1 MYVCLSVFIGEKS
14 QLNMFIIKQLYRS
27 KRPGLNRLINLD
39 LIYNVFYELF
49 EATNFWMN
57 GLLVEGHKSLR
68 FYYKYLHLCFKHEQ
82 VYFGFGTT

>member
-27 KRPGLNRLINLD
+27 KRLGLNRLINLD

-49 EATNFWMN
+49 EATNFFLQTFS
-57 GLLVEGHKSLR
+57 GGTEISQVLLKLPSLSFKDEQKS
-68 FYYKYLHLCFKHEQ
+68 Y
-82 VYFGFGTT
+82 GFETT